1 MDNQQQSGNG
11 GGRSRPWAAYNIVE
25 RSGRRYWNRVGSAF
39 HNRDGSMNIFLDS
52 LPRDGKIQ
60 IREDDRDRQPRTE
73 RGALAEEAL
82 ESLDGPPAEA

>member
-1 MDNQQQSGNG
+1 
-11 GGRSRPWAAYNIVE
+11 
-25 RSGRRYWNRVGSAF
+25 
-39 HNRDGSMNIFLDS
+39 MNIFLDS

>member
-1 MDNQQQSGNG
+1 MDNQQSGG

-39 HNRDGSMNIFLDS
+39 PNRDGSMNIFLDS

-60 IREDDRDRQPRTE
+60 IREDDRDRAESRRD

-82 ESLDGPPAEA
+82 ESLETPPAEA